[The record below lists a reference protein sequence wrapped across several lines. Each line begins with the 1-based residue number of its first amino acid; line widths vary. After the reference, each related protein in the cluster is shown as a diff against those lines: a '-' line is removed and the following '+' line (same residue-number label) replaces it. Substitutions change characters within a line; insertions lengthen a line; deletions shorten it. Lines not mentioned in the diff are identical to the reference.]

1 MQVND
6 TWRIVSVVATMPR
19 LEITIYGKPAT
30 QRPRIKAGGRG
41 MYNISAVNHWKD
53 NVKTAAFLASREQQV
68 DVPIPAGKPVR
79 ADYNFYL
86 PWQKNVS
93 KKKAESVGA
102 HTEKP
107 DLKNLLSH
115 TEDALSEADIWTDDN
130 QVDTIILQKWRVPRG
145 QERTEI
151 VISW

>member
-1 MQVND
+1 
-6 TWRIVSVVATMPR
+6 
-19 LEITIYGKPAT
+19 
-30 QRPRIKAGGRG
+30 
-41 MYNISAVNHWKD
+41 MYNIPAVTQWKEK
-53 NVKTAAFLASREQQV
+53 VKMAAFLASREQQV

-93 KKKAESVGA
+93 KKKAASIGD

-115 TEDALSEADIWTDDN
+115 TEDALSEAAIWTDDN
-130 QVDTIILQKWRVPRG
+130 QVDTITMQKWRCPRSE
-145 QERTEI
+145 ERVEI
-151 VISW
+151 KISW